1 MMDGE
6 PKFSPQDTR
15 SRKRYT
21 VGDKTNHWGEPDEFN
36 EELKDAQESGLV
48 DANGC
53 LTEKGALYLE
63 ELDANARENQLER
76 RLPLST
82 HLPDGVVEGQ
92 PHDPSFSSHGQSAEL
107 KFATSSS
114 AREIKIDME
123 RGNKELVDDI
133 LTALID
139 RGFKVDSVDLQKDT
153 RSPGGEDHF
162 ILEIHYKP
170 GNGNG
175 AKKRRTLRLVGSE
188 KQLVR
193 QIDTTDF
200 NLPTTSRREKA
211 ERARRR
217 SS

>member
-6 PKFSPQDTR
+6 PKFNPEDTR

-21 VGDKTNHWGEPDEFN
+21 VGDRTNHWGEPDEFN
-36 EELKDAQESGLV
+36 EELKAAQESDLV
-48 DANGC
+48 DGNGC

-63 ELDANARENQLER
+63 ELDANARQNQLER
-76 RLPLST
+76 RLPSST

-92 PHDPSFSSHGQSAEL
+92 PHDLSV
-107 KFATSSS
+107 
-114 AREIKIDME
+114 RETKIDTE
-123 RGNKELVDDI
+123 RGSKELIDDI
-133 LTALID
+133 LTALIQ
-139 RGFKVDSVDLQKDT
+139 RGFKVESVDLQKDT
-153 RSPGGEDHF
+153 RSPAVEDHF

-170 GNGNG
+170 DNGNG
-175 AKKRRTLRLVGSE
+175 GKKRRTLRLVGSE

-211 ERARRR
+211 ERARRG